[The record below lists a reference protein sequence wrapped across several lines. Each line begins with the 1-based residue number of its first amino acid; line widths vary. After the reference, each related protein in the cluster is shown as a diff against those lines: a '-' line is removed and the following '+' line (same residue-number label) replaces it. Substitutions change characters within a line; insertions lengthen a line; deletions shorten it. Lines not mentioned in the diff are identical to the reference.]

1 MKSFLSSIARRLI
14 PAACLFLV
22 PLAACT
28 AQNDENP
35 AGTPGP
41 DGAVHQ
47 RWNFDTIKGWVYEH
61 QDTAS
66 VSQCSLADGYLII
79 YTRAL
84 TLDRQKMHTYHSHY
98 TAGRYAWRTY
108 ISPIATGERASIGS
122 WIYSDDHHEL
132 DFEVGPGTA
141 EVRRKYGIREGEMAA
156 CMTSQDFP
164 FISEY
169 TAVKPGWHDFAIE
182 LTDVGG
188 KYLARW
194 SVDGEVKQ
202 TVQLQYG
209 PEVGFRIYCSVE
221 NLNFIGDKQAEN
233 NNYGMW
239 DYVTFDGQVRK

>member
-79 YTRAL
+79 YTRAF
-84 TLDRQKMHTYHSHY
+84 TLARQKMHTYHSHY

-108 ISPIATGERASIGS
+108 ISPIAPGERASRGS
-122 WIYSDDHHEL
+122 WIYSADHHEP
-132 DFEVGPGTA
+132 DF
-141 EVRRKYGIREGEMAA
+141 
-156 CMTSQDFP
+156 
-164 FISEY
+164 
-169 TAVKPGWHDFAIE
+169 
-182 LTDVGG
+182 
-188 KYLARW
+188 
-194 SVDGEVKQ
+194 
-202 TVQLQYG
+202 
-209 PEVGFRIYCSVE
+209 
-221 NLNFIGDKQAEN
+221 
-233 NNYGMW
+233 
-239 DYVTFDGQVRK
+239 